1 MIGVLE
7 KPVGNISIHDIRQLI
22 DTEVPEGQ
30 EIDYKVTL
38 PAEEGSVDPWLRGKN
53 GIGKVARNSI
63 LEEAVA
69 FANSS
74 GGAVL
79 LGIEETSE
87 EPPTASA
94 IKPIQRCADLVSRL
108 RMAFRDCVEPRIP
121 RVEIV
126 PISIEDGKG
135 VVVIRVGKSRLAP
148 HRVWPTRSCK
158 IRRADSSEEMR
169 MREIQDMTLNVSRGL
184 DRLEKQ
190 LSLRSERFEQ
200 EFHRLLKPDHAFG
213 IRATAVPVDELIHFD
228 RIISHNQV
236 LQGFEEP
243 WREVIHHYENGS
255 QRGSQARDLEPNYWR
270 PMLRSARAEFRNEV
284 EGFKDYENSYREL
297 HCSGLVELGF
307 VSGPEEFRGS
317 HELIIGFDVPIVL
330 FANLIAQ
337 AHRLRVQAGFPLEE
351 YALEVE
357 IYVRDRK
364 AIVPRGG
371 LAPPLGHFNGG
382 RTKFP
387 LYSLGDIAEVPGLL
401 DLFHRDLY
409 NSISRDLPPGV
420 IGLEI
425 DGWPDEGV

>member
-7 KPVGNISIHDIRQLI
+7 KPAGSISIHDIQQLI

-30 EIDYKVTL
+30 EIEYKVTL
-38 PAEEGSVDPWLRGKN
+38 PAEEGSIDPWLRGKS

-79 LGIEETSE
+79 LGIEETGE

-108 RMAFRDCVEPRIP
+108 RMAFRDNVEPRIP

-135 VVVIRVGKSRLAP
+135 VVVISVGKSRLAP

-184 DRLEKQ
+184 DRLEKH

-200 EFHRLLKPDHAFG
+200 EFQRLSNPNHAFG
-213 IRATAVPVDELIHFD
+213 IRATAVPVDDSIHFD
-228 RIISHNQV
+228 RIISHNRV
-236 LQGFEEP
+236 LQGLGEP
-243 WREVIHHYENGS
+243 WREVIHHYENGRL
-255 QRGSQARDLEPNYWR
+255 RGSQARELEPIYWR
-270 PMLRSARAEFRNEV
+270 PMLRSARAELRNEI
-284 EGFKDYENSYREL
+284 EGLKEDENSYREI

-307 VSGPEEFRGS
+307 VSGPVEYRGS
-317 HELIIGFDVPIVL
+317 HKLIIGFDVPIVL

-357 IYVRDRK
+357 IYVRSRN
-364 AIVPRGG
+364 AFVPRGG
-371 LAPPLGHFNGG
+371 NAPPLGHFNVG

-409 NSISRDLPPGV
+409 NSIGRDLLPGGSRLD
-420 IGLEI
+420 IE
-425 DGWPDEGV
+425 GWPGEGV

>member
-7 KPVGNISIHDIRQLI
+7 KPVGNISIHDIQQLI

-30 EIDYKVTL
+30 EIEYKETL
-38 PAEEGSVDPWLRGKN
+38 PAKEGSVDPWLRGKS
-53 GIGKVARNSI
+53 GIGNFARNSI
-63 LEEAVA
+63 LEEAVS

-79 LGIEETSE
+79 LGIEETGE

-94 IKPIQRCADLVSRL
+94 IKPIQRCADLASRL
-108 RMAFRDCVEPRIP
+108 RMAFRDCVEPKIP

-126 PISIEDGKG
+126 PISTEDGKG

-200 EFHRLLKPDHAFG
+200 EFHPLLTPNHAFG
-213 IRATAVPVDELIHFD
+213 IRATAVPVDESIHFD

-236 LQGFEEP
+236 LKGLEEP
-243 WREVIHHYENGS
+243 WREVIHHNDNGR
-255 QRGSQARDLEPNYWR
+255 QRKLGAHTLEPFYWR
-270 PMLRSARAEFRNEV
+270 PMLRSARAELRNEI
-284 EGFKDYENSYREL
+284 EAAKDYENSYREL

-307 VSGPEEFRGS
+307 VSGPVEFRGS
-317 HELIIGFDVPIVL
+317 REVIIGFDVPIVL
-330 FANLIAQ
+330 FANLVAQ
-337 AHRLRVQAGFPLEE
+337 AHRLRVRAGFPLEE

-364 AIVPRGG
+364 AIVPSGG
-371 LAPPLGHFNGG
+371 SFPPLGHFNGG
-382 RTKFP
+382 ITKFP
-387 LYSLGDIAEVPGLL
+387 LYLLGDIAEVPGLL

-409 NSISRDLPPGV
+409 NSIGRDLPPV
-420 IGLEI
+420 VSRLEI
-425 DGWPDEGV
+425 EGWTGDVV